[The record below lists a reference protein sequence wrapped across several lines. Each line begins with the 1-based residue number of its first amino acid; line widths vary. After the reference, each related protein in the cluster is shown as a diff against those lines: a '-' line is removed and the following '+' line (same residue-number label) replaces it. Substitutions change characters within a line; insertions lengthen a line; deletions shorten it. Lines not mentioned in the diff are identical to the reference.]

1 MGKKCCGTVIQ
12 SLAVKDSNS
21 LSFCFHILEIHM
33 KFTGIHPTPSPE
45 PSSGCCS
52 VGKIICIESCD
63 TGAAMVYSEL
73 YEEYE
78 MQVQN
83 HNGKTYYQ
91 SRDGKHALSWQES
104 GVWNLGTADQLGT
117 AWAWS
122 KDNVSC
128 PYEITNW
135 EYWDSNSQVQKADG
149 TLEFDCITSSGGF

>member
-1 MGKKCCGTVIQ
+1 
-12 SLAVKDSNS
+12 
-21 LSFCFHILEIHM
+21 M

-45 PSSGCCS
+45 TSSGCCS

-63 TGAAMVYSEL
+63 IGAAMLYSEL

-78 MQVQN
+78 IQVQK

-91 SRDGKHALSWQES
+91 SRNGKHALSWHES
-104 GVWNLGTADQLGT
+104 GVWNLGTSDQLGT

-128 PYEITNW
+128 PYEIRNW
-135 EYWDSNSQVQKADG
+135 EYWDSDNQVQKATG
-149 TLEFDCITSSGGF
+149 NLEFDCITWLDGF

>member
-1 MGKKCCGTVIQ
+1 
-12 SLAVKDSNS
+12 
-21 LSFCFHILEIHM
+21 M
-33 KFTGIHPTPSPE
+33 KFTGIHPTASPE
-45 PSSGCCS
+45 TSSKCCS

-73 YEEYE
+73 YGEYE
-78 MQVQN
+78 MQIQK

-91 SRDGKHALSWQES
+91 SKDGKHES
-104 GVWNLGTADQLGT
+104 GVWNLGTSDQLGT

-135 EYWDSNSQVQKADG
+135 EYWDSNSQVQKASG
-149 TLEFDCITSSGGF
+149 TLEFDCATIL